1 MEVKCKEC
9 DGTGKCTKCDGS
21 GRDKHGLFGLG
32 LINEYCKKCS
42 GSGECRSCR
51 GNGNVSEN

>member
-9 DGTGKCTKCDGS
+9 NGTEKCTKCDGS

-32 LINEYCKKCS
+32 LINEYCKKGS
-42 GSGECRSCR
+42 GSGECRSC
-51 GNGNVSEN
+51 GGTGTVSEN